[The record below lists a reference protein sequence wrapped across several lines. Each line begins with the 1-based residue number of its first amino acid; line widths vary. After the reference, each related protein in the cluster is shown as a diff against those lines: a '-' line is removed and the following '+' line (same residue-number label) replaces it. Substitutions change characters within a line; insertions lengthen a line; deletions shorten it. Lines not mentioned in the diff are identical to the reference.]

1 MEIIPAILTNNQD
14 ELIFKLAAVEKFA
27 RSVQL
32 DIMDGQFVPQTSV
45 DLTKLNLT
53 TTLSLEV
60 HLMVADPHRYL
71 AACQTLAAV
80 RVFVH
85 LEAVANIDN
94 FLEGSLL
101 YNFEI
106 GLAVS
111 PQTPVDQVFPYLA
124 QVERVLL
131 LGVEPGRQGQEFIAS
146 TLDKIT
152 LFKKYYPYVWLEVD
166 GGVKD
171 SNIKDIKE
179 RGADAVAVGSFIMQA
194 DDMAAAYAQLDK
206 LANH

>member
-1 MEIIPAILTNNQD
+1 MEIIPAILTDNQD
-14 ELIFKLAAVEKFA
+14 ELVAKLAAVEKFA
-27 RSVQL
+27 RSAQL

-45 DLTKLNLT
+45 DLTKLNLAT
-53 TTLSLEV
+53 ALSLEV
-60 HLMVADPHRYL
+60 HLMVAEPHRYL
-71 AACQTLAAV
+71 AACQTLAAS

-94 FLEGSLL
+94 FLERSLL

-106 GLAVS
+106 GLAVN
-111 PQTPVDQVFPYLA
+111 PQTPIDQVFPYLA

-131 LGVEPGRQGQEFIAS
+131 LAVEPGRQGQEFIAS

-152 LFKKYYPYVWLEVD
+152 LFKKYYPHVWLEID